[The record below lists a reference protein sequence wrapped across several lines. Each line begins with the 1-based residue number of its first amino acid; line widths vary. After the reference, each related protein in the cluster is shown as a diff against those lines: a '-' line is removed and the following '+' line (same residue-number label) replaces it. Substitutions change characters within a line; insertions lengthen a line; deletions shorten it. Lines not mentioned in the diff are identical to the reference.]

1 MIHLPCGATR
11 SHVMSRDRIGV
22 ALLAPLPPPIGG
34 IGTWALRVKE
44 AMPKECEITF
54 VNEGLVGGREFFGE
68 KSKKKLS
75 DEWRRCQRIWRDLE
89 SVLSTGEIDIVHA
102 NIPAVPGG
110 ILRELRCAQI
120 AHAHNCKFIVHWH
133 STVSQSV
140 SSRVT
145 EALLKRICDVAD
157 AIIVLNEKSRSY
169 VEARTNTPVY
179 LLPNFVSDEEMIVRV
194 SSRKKIETCLYV
206 GGVCE
211 DKGIYEFLELA
222 ERFPDITF
230 KAIGKIEGGV
240 TDAAPKNV
248 VLTGPLDHS
257 DIKDAMVDAD
267 IFIFLTHYRHEGFSV
282 ALTEA
287 MAAGLPCIATDWA
300 ANKDMIG
307 QSGGIIIQCGNVDSA
322 CEALRHLESPD
333 VRAFMGR
340 TNVDKVANSYTAR
353 VVLNDLCEIYSDVMT
368 RNSARR
374 CDFR

>member
-1 MIHLPCGATR
+1 
-11 SHVMSRDRIGV
+11 MSRGRIGV
-22 ALLAPLPPPIGG
+22 ALLAPLPPPTGG

-75 DEWRRCQRIWRDLE
+75 DEWMRCQRIWRDLE

-140 SSRVT
+140 NSRVT

-179 LLPNFVSDEEMIVRV
+179 LLPNFVSDEELAEG
-194 SSRKKIETCLYV
+194 SSIRSSIETCLYV

-211 DKGIYEFLELA
+211 DKGIYDFMGLA
-222 ERFPDITF
+222 ARFPNITF
-230 KAIGKIEGGV
+230 KAIGKIEEGV
-240 TDAAPKNV
+240 ADAAPKNV
-248 VLTGPLDHS
+248 VLTGPLDHAKVKTAMAES
-257 DIKDAMVDAD
+257 DVFA
-267 IFIFLTHYRHEGFSV
+267 FLTHYQHEGFSV

-300 ANKDMIG
+300 ANADMIG
-307 QSGGIIIQCGNVDSA
+307 ISGGAIVAPGDIDAGEQ
-322 CEALRHLESPD
+322 ALLSMMGQD
-333 VRAFMGR
+333 VRKSMSIS
-340 TNVDKVANSYTAR
+340 NLSKVKDCYTAER
-353 VVLNDLCEIYSDVMT
+353 VLTDMLGVYHEVLHREKS
-368 RNSARR
+368 
-374 CDFR
+374 